1 MLVLIIKNMVV
12 FSRMYWLKF
21 IFTKH
26 HILCCHIV
34 PKAITVV
41 TADSMCKDFG
51 VQSPSIMEVVRLP
64 PTVPSKSLETQL
76 NVSHNFQRLGRNAK
90 SHVTLRIPPVAKTKK
105 TNKKNPKYKTKQK
118 IPIK

>member
-76 NVSHNFQRLGRNAK
+76 NVSHM

-105 TNKKNPKYKTKQK
+105 TNKKKPQIQNKTKN
-118 IPIK
+118 PN